1 MRDERR
7 LHDALDDCLRDI
19 EEGRSTHESLAEAG
33 EWADEL
39 HPLVR
44 AAGELRDAPRPIAS
58 QDAFE
63 AGMERMLAAAAE
75 ERRRAATPVKLGG
88 RLLTWWQQ
96 ALAFR
101 FVFAAVTA
109 LVVLAIGALL
119 LPSWLGAPVSR
130 TATLSRVDG
139 VVEVLSVGG
148 EGWRPAA
155 VGDEVG
161 GGDRLRTSAL
171 SAATLIFFDGSVTE
185 LDAETDI
192 TLAEIT
198 ARRRGGGTVVVIHQW
213 IGQTHIQVHPL
224 SDSASRF
231 AVETLTAV
239 MAVHGTEFFISVEGD
254 GSTVIRVA
262 EGLVDVVAE
271 GFATQVAAGEELTVH
286 PTEPRLC
293 VTAMPALTPEPA
305 LSPQPT
311 SEMPSESEPELTPTP
326 TRSPTFT
333 PSPSPTSTP
342 SPLPVPTE
350 TPVPLPTNTPVPP
363 PTSTPRPLP
372 PATSVPPPTAAP
384 VPPTATPVPPP
395 TATPVPPTA
404 TPYDGPPPPSP

>member
-1 MRDERR
+1 
-7 LHDALDDCLRDI
+7 
-19 EEGRSTHESLAEAG
+19 
-33 EWADEL
+33 
-39 HPLVR
+39 
-44 AAGELRDAPRPIAS
+44 
-58 QDAFE
+58 
-63 AGMERMLAAAAE
+63 MERMLAAAAE
-75 ERRRAATPVKLGG
+75 ERRRAVTSVRPSG

-101 FVFAAVTA
+101 FGFAAVTA
-109 LVVLAIGALL
+109 LVVLAIGLLL

-161 GGDRLRTSAL
+161 SGDRLRTSAL
-171 SAATLIFFDGSVTE
+171 SAATLTFFDGSVTE
-185 LDAETDI
+185 LDAETSV
-192 TLAEIT
+192 TLAEMT
-198 ARRRGGGTVVVIHQW
+198 ARRRGGGTVIVIHQW
-213 IGQTHIQVHPL
+213 MGQTHMQVRPL

-239 MAVHGTEFFISVEGD
+239 AAVRGTEFFVSVEVD
-254 GSTVIRVA
+254 GSTVVRVA

-271 GFATQVAAGEELTVH
+271 GVVTQVAAGEKLAVH

-293 VTAMPALTPEPA
+293 VTATPVLTPEPT

-311 SEMPSESEPELTPTP
+311 SEMPSGGEPEPTPTP
-326 TRSPTFT
+326 TLSPTVT
-333 PSPSPTSTP
+333 PSSTP
-342 SPLPVPTE
+342 SPFPVPTD
-350 TPVPLPTNTPVPP
+350 TPVPTDSPLPLPTSPTVPP
-363 PTSTPRPLP
+363 PTWTPRPLP
-372 PATSVPPPTAAP
+372 TATS
-384 VPPTATPVPPP
+384 VPPP

-404 TPYDGPPPPSP
+404 TPYEGPPSPSP